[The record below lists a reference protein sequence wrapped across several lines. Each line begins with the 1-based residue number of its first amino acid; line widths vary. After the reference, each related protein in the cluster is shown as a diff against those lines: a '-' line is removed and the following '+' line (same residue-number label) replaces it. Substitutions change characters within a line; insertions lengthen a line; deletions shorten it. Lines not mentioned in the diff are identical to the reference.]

1 MKTSKVINL
10 LTTAI
15 SGCYEAVRL
24 INGFEH
30 DDDGKIIHTHPDASP
45 NTGYTNAT
53 MIMSAPSE
61 FVRDLYHEVPA
72 SLKTESLDDKV
83 KILYPH
89 LMEKDWKASEKLIT
103 DLHAEI
109 YKLWEDMITARDAY
123 NLYDCDS

>member
-15 SGCYEAVRL
+15 SGCYEAIQL

-30 DDDGKIIHTHPDASP
+30 DDGKVIHTHPDASP
-45 NTGYTNAT
+45 ITGYTNAT

-61 FVRDLYHEVPA
+61 FVRDLYREVPE
-72 SLKTESLDDKV
+72 SLKTESLDEKV

-89 LMEKDWKASEKLIT
+89 LMEKDWKASEKLVT

-109 YKLWEDMITARDAY
+109 YKLWEDMINARDAY